1 VVINFCQTFTA
12 FVLFDMFNALT
23 CRSAT
28 HTVLPLPSSPR
39 LALFSNKLFNF
50 AVSASLIGQLLVI
63 YTPFLQ
69 KVFQTEA
76 ISLGDLVRLVGLASC
91 VLWVDEGRK
100 WWRRRQKRGRE
111 TIWESGYSKAV

>member
-1 VVINFCQTFTA
+1 
-12 FVLFDMFNALT
+12 MFNALT

-28 HTVLPLPSSPR
+28 HTLLPLPSSAAAPR

-50 AVSASLIGQLLVI
+50 AVIGSLIGQLLVI

-76 ISLGDLVRLVGLASC
+76 ISLADLVRLVALASC
-91 VLWVDEGRK
+91 VFWVDEGRK

-111 TIWESGYSKAV
+111 TIWERGYSKAA